1 MKLRRLTNM
10 FIDRLIRHS
19 SVLTSI
25 SGRRDVKRGSPRR
38 PQRAINKEL
47 SPRQSSRMNN
57 DKAHVGLTE
66 RSTHRLPVLR
76 GALCGWMKRGHRLA
90 EFTSRPPYSEH
101 VGLKCTKLRSICNRP
116 SSLIMLKDR
125 RNKQS

>member
-1 MKLRRLTNM
+1 MRLPDV
-10 FIDRLIRHS
+10 FIDRLSNPTRHS

-25 SGRRDVKRGSPRR
+25 SGGTDVKRGNPRL

-66 RSTHRLPVLR
+66 RSTHRLSVAQEGPS
-76 GALCGWMKRGHRLA
+76 AGWMKRGHRLA
-90 EFTSRPPYSEH
+90 GFTSSPRIQNTSA
-101 VGLKCTKLRSICNRP
+101 
-116 SSLIMLKDR
+116 
-125 RNKQS
+125 